1 MEGIIITSTQSS
13 NIYNMQPARNRALN
27 ILALNILKYL
37 SEDNLREE
45 PDFLSIKFN
54 NTIPDYGP
62 YGKCDNPILTEDP
75 PRSLVL
81 NACGDIDSCGMA
93 DVMEEGANNSQ
104 DEVVTST
111 TLNESYKWSSI
122 ENTSSRKKM
131 KVKKGS
137 KVTLHELPMLKKLI
151 EELSTSPDSDE
162 DNSES

>member
-1 MEGIIITSTQSS
+1 
-13 NIYNMQPARNRALN
+13 
-27 ILALNILKYL
+27 
-37 SEDNLREE
+37 
-45 PDFLSIKFN
+45 
-54 NTIPDYGP
+54 
-62 YGKCDNPILTEDP
+62 
-75 PRSLVL
+75 
-81 NACGDIDSCGMA
+81 
-93 DVMEEGANNSQ
+93 EEGANNSQ